1 MYAAVHA
8 PDAPAALLECAQAFS
23 PLVELAAAHT
33 AVLDAGG
40 LGRIFGHPR
49 ELAGAIARRAARL
62 GFQPNVA
69 IARNPDAAVCAA
81 RGFTGISIVPHG
93 DEAKFLA
100 PLPLAVLEPPPEI
113 AETLARWGIHRLRD
127 LAALPE
133 RGLAERLGREG
144 IRLRKLARGEWERP
158 LAPVEDPLVFEEDLE
173 LEYPVDLLEPLSFL
187 LARLLNGLTVR
198 LAARGLSTNELRLCL
213 NLEDKTVHE
222 RVLRLPVPM
231 LDARAF
237 LKLMQ
242 LDLAANPPAA
252 PVVRISMTAEPVK
265 PRAAQSG
272 LFIPLAPE
280 PEKLEVTLARL
291 GALVG
296 AGNVGSPEL
305 LDTHRPDAFRM
316 RRFGAPPSSTTAA
329 AVATRLAY
337 RVFRPPR
344 AAEVRMASG
353 HPAHVSAPGIRG
365 SVTTFAGPWRTSGD
379 WWTPEPWDRDE
390 WDIALNDGTLYR
402 LFCDRSTGRW
412 FLEGSYD

>member
-1 MYAAVHA
+1 MFAAVHA
-8 PDAPAALLECAQAFS
+8 PDAPATLLECAQAFS
-23 PLVELAAAHT
+23 PVVELVAPHT
-33 AVLDAGG
+33 AVLDAAG
-40 LGRIFGHPR
+40 LERIFGHPR

-62 GFQPNVA
+62 GFPASVA

-81 RGFTGISIVPHG
+81 RGFKGISIVPHG

-100 PLPLAVLEPPPEI
+100 PLPLAVLEPPEEI
-113 AETLARWGIHRLRD
+113 AETLARWGIRHLRN

-133 RGLAERLGREG
+133 RGLAARLGSKG

-158 LAPVEDPLVFEEDLE
+158 LKPVEDPLVFEEDLE
-173 LEYPVDLLEPLSFL
+173 LEYPVDLLEPLAFL

-198 LAARGLSTNELRLCL
+198 LAARGLATNELRLRL
-213 NLEDKTVHE
+213 GLEDNTVHE
-222 RVLRLPVPM
+222 RVLRLPIPM

-252 PVVRISMTAEPVK
+252 PVVRITIAAEPVK
-265 PRAAQSG
+265 PRAAQTG

-316 RRFGAPPSSTTAA
+316 RRFGAPPAAAAA
-329 AVATRLAY
+329 AVETRLAY

-344 AAEVRMASG
+344 AAEVRMAAG
-353 HPAHVSAPGIRG
+353 HPAHVSAAGIRG
-365 SVTTFAGPWRTSGD
+365 SVTSFAGPWRTSGD
-379 WWTPEPWDRDE
+379 WWTPESWDRDE
-390 WDIALNDGTLYR
+390 WDIALNDGALYR

-412 FLEGSYD
+412 FVGGSYD